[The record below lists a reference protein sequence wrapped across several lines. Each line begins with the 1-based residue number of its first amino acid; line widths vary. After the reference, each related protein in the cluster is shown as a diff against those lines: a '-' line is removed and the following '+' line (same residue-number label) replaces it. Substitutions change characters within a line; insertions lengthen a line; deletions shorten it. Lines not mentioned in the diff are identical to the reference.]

1 MPYRGKKA
9 DNTLILYRFCLNS
22 SNIIIQWYKLRMDLL
37 FHLDFWMS
45 LLVLTLLEIVL
56 NADNIIFI
64 VSASSRLP
72 REQQA
77 LARKLGLLVAAGS
90 RIAFLSLLVFATTFT
105 QALFYIGDHNV
116 SINDIVLVLGGAFLI
131 INPFMEIYELR
142 AMKEANKLKSYA
154 KLGAVI
160 LQIMFIDIVFS
171 IDNVVTAI
179 GVAQTYLAM
188 VGAILIAMIFML
200 IASNF
205 LSRLVDAYPK
215 LKIIGLSYLVL
226 IGLVLVARGFGFDV
240 PSAYI
245 YLPLG
250 FVVFTQAMLIYTRTD

>member
-1 MPYRGKKA
+1 
-9 DNTLILYRFCLNS
+9 
-22 SNIIIQWYKLRMDLL
+22 MDLF

-45 LLVLTLLEIVL
+45 LLVLTLLEVIL

-64 VSASSRLP
+64 VAASSRLP
-72 REQQA
+72 KEQQA

-105 QALFYIGDHNV
+105 QALFYIGDHGV

-131 INPFMEIYELR
+131 VNPFLEIYELR
-142 AMKEANKLKSYA
+142 AMKEAKKLKSYA
-154 KLGAVI
+154 KLSTVI
-160 LQIMFIDIVFS
+160 LHIMFIDIVFS

-188 VGAILIAMIFML
+188 ICVIIIARLFML

-205 LSRLVDAYPK
+205 LTRVVDKYPK
-215 LKIIGLSYLVL
+215 LKVIGLSYLVL
-226 IGLVLVARGFGFDV
+226 IGLVLVARGFGLDI
-240 PSAYI
+240 PGAYI